1 MAVEAPAKYVSDF
14 DDEYED
20 VPMVFKR
27 NNTLSL
33 KQIRLSQKSDAHS
46 GSQASNV
53 KASNGQSSNAL
64 KNKAIPSSKSPPV
77 RLPILSPKASTSSA
91 KTSSAKS
98 PVACFK
104 TPTSSNDQ
112 SKQALKQNMSTVVKE
127 DKSTITC
134 TTETD
139 SDHGDSQPLSVRLKG
154 ISTRGNIGA
163 STSGNAQS
171 HRLVPQ
177 AEVKG
182 STEDPDDEAS
192 LSARFNM
199 KSSTGTLSS
208 KLYDSDE
215 KKRMASK
222 TEQNGSTMK
231 DKQEN
236 SSILSGKRLLD
247 KGNSSDQSSAKR
259 PKISDTP
266 TTMKSK
272 QETSDEKK
280 PMASKT
286 EQNGSTMKLKQENS
300 SILSCKRLLD
310 KGNASDQS
318 SAKRPKISDTPT
330 TMKTKQENS
339 DEKKSVASKTEQN
352 GSTMKDKQE
361 NSSILSGKRLLD
373 KGNSSYQ
380 SSAKRPKISDTPT
393 TMKSKQLAVKSEK
406 DDEDDDHI
414 PISQRMKMSTPVSK
428 TSSMKQKATKG
439 VSSSLKKINKKSKKE
454 FKNSKYIKSSR
465 VSPSSGDGQKKWS
478 TLVHNGVIFPPPYK
492 PHGIKMLYEGR
503 PVDLTPEQQEVAT
516 MFAVMKDTDYMSKPQ
531 FKKNF
536 WEDWSK
542 LLGKNHI
549 IKDLDECDFT
559 PIYEWHLQ
567 EKEKK
572 KQMSSEEKKA
582 LKEEKLKLEEKYMWA
597 IVDGVKEKVGNFRVE
612 PPGLFR
618 GRGEHPKMGKLKR
631 RIRPSDITINIG
643 KDAPI
648 PECPIPGESW
658 KDIKHDNTVTW
669 LAFWNDPINPKEFKY
684 VFLAAS
690 SSLKGQSDKE
700 KYEKARMLKEY
711 IKNIRA
717 AYTKDFASKDVTKR
731 QIAVATYL
739 IDKLALRAGNEKDD
753 DEADTVGCCTLK
765 VGNVECIPP
774 NKLKFDFLGKDSIQ
788 YVNTVEVELPVY
800 KAIGEFQTGKRSSDD
815 LFDKLDTSK
824 LNAHLKELMPGL
836 TAKVFRTY
844 NASITLDEMVAII
857 CNHQRSISKSHSAQ
871 MSRLTEKITELKGV
885 LRELKVVLDRA
896 KKGKPPLKDADGKQK
911 RNLTPEAIEK
921 KIAQTNAKI
930 EKMERDMQTKEDLKT
945 VALGTSKINYL
956 DPRIT
961 VAWCK
966 RHEVPIEKIFNK
978 SLLAKFAWAMDV
990 DPDFRF

>member
-1 MAVEAPAKYVSDF
+1 MAVEAPAKHVFDF
-14 DDEYED
+14 DDEDED
-20 VPMVFKR
+20 GPIVFKR
-27 NNTLSL
+27 KNTLSS
-33 KQIRLSQKSDAHS
+33 KQNRSNSEIKKASSKRSDGHS
-46 GSQASNV
+46 GSRASDV
-53 KASNGQSSNAL
+53 KASKVQSSNAQ
-64 KNKAIPSSKSPPV
+64 KDKAIPSSKSPPV
-77 RLPILSPKASTSSA
+77 RLPILSPKASASSA
-91 KTSSAKS
+91 KTAN
-98 PVACFK
+98 FK
-104 TPTSSNDQ
+104 TQASLNDQ
-112 SKQALKQNMSTVVKE
+112 SKHTLKKNMCTVVKE
-127 DKSTITC
+127 EKSPIKG

-139 SDHGDSQPLSVRLKG
+139 SDDDDDSPPLSARLKG
-154 ISTRGNIGA
+154 ISTQGNKGV
-163 STSGNAQS
+163 STSSNAQS
-171 HRLVPQ
+171 HRLVPKT
-177 AEVKG
+177 EVKG
-182 STEDPDDEAS
+182 STEDPDDEAP

-199 KSSTGTLSS
+199 KSSTGTSSPKLSGS
-208 KLYDSDE
+208 VETKPL
-215 KKRMASK
+215 ASK

-231 DKQEN
+231 DKQEK
-236 SSILSGKRLLD
+236 SSMLSGKRPLD
-247 KGNSSDQSSAKR
+247 KGNSSDQSSAKK

-266 TTMKSK
+266 TAMKSK
-272 QETSDEKK
+272 QV
-280 PMASKT
+280 A
-286 EQNGSTMKLKQENS
+286 MK
-300 SILSCKRLLD
+300 
-310 KGNASDQS
+310 A
-318 SAKRPKISDTPT
+318 
-330 TMKTKQENS
+330 
-339 DEKKSVASKTEQN
+339 
-352 GSTMKDKQE
+352 
-361 NSSILSGKRLLD
+361 
-373 KGNSSYQ
+373 
-380 SSAKRPKISDTPT
+380 
-393 TMKSKQLAVKSEK
+393 EK
-406 DDEDDDHI
+406 DDEDDDQI
-414 PISQRMKMSTPVSK
+414 PISQRMKKSNPISK
-428 TSSMKQKATKG
+428 TSMKQKATKV
-439 VSSSLKKINKKSKKE
+439 VSSSLKKINNKSKKE
-454 FKNSKYIKSSR
+454 FKNSKYIKSSK

-492 PHGIKMLYEGR
+492 PHGIKMLYEAR
-503 PVDLTPEQQEVAT
+503 PVDLTPEQEEVAT
-516 MFAVMKDTDYMSKPQ
+516 MFSVMKDTDYMSKPQ

-542 LLGKNHI
+542 LLWRNHI
-549 IKDLDECDFT
+549 IKDLDKCDFT

-572 KQMSSEEKKA
+572 KQMSSEEKKD
-582 LKEEKLKLEEKYMWA
+582 LKEEKLKQEEKYMWA

-658 KDIKHDNTVTW
+658 KDIKHDNTVTC
-669 LAFWNDPINPKEFKY
+669 
-684 VFLAAS
+684 
-690 SSLKGQSDKE
+690 SLKGQSDKE

-717 AYTKDFASKDVTKR
+717 AYTKDFTSKDVTKR
-731 QIAVATYL
+731 QISVATYL
-739 IDKLALRAGNEKDD
+739 IDKLALRAGNE
-753 DEADTVGCCTLK
+753 
-765 VGNVECIPP
+765 
-774 NKLKFDFLGKDSIQ
+774 KFDFLGKDSIQ

-800 KAIGEFQTGKRSSDD
+800 KAIGQFQSGKCSGDN

-871 MSRLTEKITELKGV
+871 MSRLIEKITELKGV
-885 LRELKVVLDRA
+885 LKELKIDLDRA
-896 KKGKPPLKDADGKQK
+896 RKGKLPLKDADGKQK

-921 KIAQTNAKI
+921 KIIQANTKI

>member
-1 MAVEAPAKYVSDF
+1 MAVEAPAKHVYDF
-14 DDEYED
+14 DDD
-20 VPMVFKR
+20 DDDGPVVFKR
-27 NNTLSL
+27 NNTSSS
-33 KQIRLSQKSDAHS
+33 KQNQLNSEVK
-46 GSQASNV
+46 
-53 KASNGQSSNAL
+53 KASSQRSDGQSGRQVSDVRSPNGQSSNAP
-64 KNKAIPSSKSPPV
+64 KNKSISSSKSPPV
-77 RLPILSPKASTSSA
+77 KSPILSPKASTSSTKA
-91 KTSSAKS
+91 LPVKS
-98 PVACFK
+98 PVVNFK
-104 TPTSSNDQ
+104 ASTSLNDQ
-112 SKQALKQNMSTVVKE
+112 SKQALKQNMTTAVKE
-127 DKSTITC
+127 GRSPIKG
-134 TTETD
+134 TTEPNSDDDDD
-139 SDHGDSQPLSVRLKG
+139 SLPLSARLKG
-154 ISTRGNIGA
+154 ISNQGNKGA
-163 STSGNAQS
+163 STSAPAQS
-171 HRLVPQ
+171 RRLVPKT
-177 AEVKG
+177 EVKV
-182 STEDPDDEAS
+182 SAEDPDDES
-192 LSARFNM
+192 PLSARFNV
-199 KSSTGTLSS
+199 KSNTGTSS
-208 KLYDSDE
+208 SRLHDCDE
-215 KKRMASK
+215 KKPLASK
-222 TEQNGSTMK
+222 IQQNGSIMK
-231 DKQEN
+231 GKQQN
-236 SSILSGKRLLD
+236 SSTLSGKRPLD
-247 KGNSSDQSSAKR
+247 KGNSSDHSSAKK
-259 PKISDTP
+259 PK
-266 TTMKSK
+266 
-272 QETSDEKK
+272 TSD
-280 PMASKT
+280 A
-286 EQNGSTMKLKQENS
+286 
-300 SILSCKRLLD
+300 
-310 KGNASDQS
+310 
-318 SAKRPKISDTPT
+318 PT
-330 TMKTKQENS
+330 TMKTKQVTVKA
-339 DEKKSVASKTEQN
+339 EKA
-352 GSTMKDKQE
+352 
-361 NSSILSGKRLLD
+361 
-373 KGNSSYQ
+373 
-380 SSAKRPKISDTPT
+380 
-393 TMKSKQLAVKSEK
+393 
-406 DDEDDDHI
+406 DEDDDHM
-414 PISQRMKMSTPVSK
+414 PIAQRMKKSTASNSK
-428 TSSMKQKATKG
+428 LSSMKQKTTKV
-439 VSSSLKKINKKSKKE
+439 VSSSFKKINKKSKKE
-454 FKNSKYIKSSR
+454 MKSSKYIKSTK
-465 VSPSSGDGQKKWS
+465 VPPSSGDGQKKWS
-478 TLVHNGVIFPPPYK
+478 TLVHNGVIFPSPYT
-492 PHGIKMLYEGR
+492 PHGVKMLYDGR
-503 PVDLTPEQQEVAT
+503 PVDLTPEQEEVAT
-516 MFAVMKDTDYMSKPQ
+516 MFAVMKDTDYMSKTQ

-542 LLGKNHI
+542 LLGKNHT
-549 IKDLDECDFT
+549 IKDLDRCDFT

-582 LKEEKLKLEEKYMWA
+582 LKEEKLKQEEKFMWA

-648 PECPIPGESW
+648 PECPIPGERW

-700 KYEKARMLKEY
+700 KYEKARMLKDY

-717 AYTKDFASKDVTKR
+717 AYTKDFTTKDVMKR

-800 KAIGEFQTGKRSSDD
+800 KAIGQFQTGKSKSDD

-844 NASITLDEMVAII
+844 NASITLDEMLNKETKDGDVAEKVVVYQRANKEVAII

-885 LRELKVVLDRA
+885 LKELKIDLDRA

-911 RNLTPEAIEK
+911 RNLTPQAIQK
-921 KIAQTNAKI
+921 KIDQTNAKI